1 MPGAILA
8 AIMAASIGKVPLP
21 QKGSTRILSFFQGVK
36 RIRAAARVSVIGA
49 LAGQRSVSSLMKGV
63 SAGIDAHRHLI
74 LKETHTQRVIA
85 SCLRKRLLPDI

>member
-1 MPGAILA
+1 MFA

-49 LAGQRSVSSLMKGV
+49 LLVSVLYP
-63 SAGIDAHRHLI
+63 
-74 LKETHTQRVIA
+74 
-85 SCLRKRLLPDI
+85 LL